1 MTASTI
7 EAHTRVIGSID
18 AEGDLVVLGRVE
30 GSVRAKGRL
39 TLGPC
44 AVVTGELEA
53 HDVRIACT
61 LERAVRAA
69 GVIHLLSTAEVRGDL
84 DASRVVIDDGALFEG
99 QVRLL
104 RGQAIAR
111 VEAAAGTPSAPPAS
125 TPGAST
131 PGASTPAASTPAARL
146 VPELPAVGRRVV
158 QRRQA

>member
-18 AEGDLVVLGRVE
+18 ADGDLVVLGRVE
-30 GSVRAKGRL
+30 GSVRSSGQL
-39 TLGPC
+39 TLGRC

-53 HDVRIACT
+53 HDVRIAGT

-69 GVIHLLSTAEVRGDL
+69 SVIHLLSTAEVRGDL
-84 DASRVVIDDGALFEG
+84 HAARVVIDDGALFEG

-104 RGQAIAR
+104 RCQA
-111 VEAAAGTPSAPPAS
+111 PAS
-125 TPGAST
+125 A
-131 PGASTPAASTPAARL
+131 PAARL
-146 VPELPAVGRRVV
+146 VPDLPVVGRRVV